1 MCKMKKKMFL
11 SLTAALLALS
21 ASAQTNFRAISYD
34 EAIAAAKAENKLVFM
49 DFYTDWCGPCKRM
62 AREVFPQKEVG
73 DYMNAKFVCIK
84 LNAEKEGKELADLY
98 KVEAYPTFIGIDT
111 DKKVVMTKVGATSTG
126 KEFITD
132 VDLQINPDK
141 NPEKLKA
148 RYDGG
153 ERTPELIASYAALKL
168 SEFRENRDMAKRKE
182 AFSMVRDYYHG
193 LSEADR
199 LSPKNL
205 FVYQEYVETPADEAA
220 RFMVEQRGK
229 FDDST
234 RVEIDKV
241 LSSLYRGHIY
251 GYFGGTTPYDSAA
264 YDMVKK
270 DVLALGLDK
279 EGKYATCFRFIECHA
294 AGDMDA
300 YLDLCERE
308 YAKLP
313 EDLQSTLMYNFAE
326 LVGKDA
332 AARARA
338 AKFVRSHLAGMKTG
352 TVLFAA
358 FQLQDLE
365 TQDSH

>member
-1 MCKMKKKMFL
+1 MKRQIFIAVL
-11 SLTAALLALS
+11 AALLGGTAV
-21 ASAQTNFRAISYD
+21 AQTNFRAISYD
-34 EAIAAAKAENKLVFM
+34 EAIAAAKAENKQVFM

-62 AREVFPQKEVG
+62 ASEVFPQKEVG
-73 DYMNAKFVCIK
+73 DYLNARFVCIK
-84 LNAEKEGKELADLY
+84 LNAEKEGKELAGLY

-111 DKKVVMTKVGATSTG
+111 QGKVVMTKVGATSTG

-148 RYDGG
+148 RYEGG

-182 AFSMVRDYYHG
+182 AFGMVRDYYHG
-193 LSEADR
+193 LSEAGR

-264 YDMVKK
+264 YDMAKK

-313 EDLQSTLMYNFAE
+313 EDLQSTLMYNFAG

-332 AARARA
+332 DARARA

-352 TVLFAA
+352 TVVFAA